1 MSVASVKKQP
11 RPIEYDVADDDSV
24 YVTRRPSSARKY
36 QQPIEQA
43 TADDLAAQSGPL
55 IQRRRASKDLNTN
68 NGTMS
73 STVAPSLMEKRWKHF
88 PLAAVVLGMGVT
100 IILVVGLNVLGSWWR
115 MHLDDMQYGRPR
127 TFQFDAVVGHE
138 DSASNPTHFILI
150 NLNRHVEII
159 ELPGGDGAHARIY
172 LGPILFG
179 DGQDLTPV
187 TGEVRDVTGDGR
199 LDLIVHIQDQTIVF
213 INTGTQFRPQ
223 EPGDHIHL

>member
-1 MSVASVKKQP
+1 MSVTLVKKQP

-36 QQPIEQA
+36 QRPAQQA
-43 TADDLAAQSGPL
+43 LADDLTAQSGPL
-55 IQRRRASKDLNTN
+55 IQRRRASKDPNTN
-68 NGTMS
+68 NGTMPS
-73 STVAPSLMEKRWKHF
+73 AVAPSLMEGRPKRF
-88 PLAAVVLGMGVT
+88 PLAAVLLGMGVT
-100 IILVVGLNVLGSWWR
+100 IILAVGLSFLGSWWR
-115 MHLDDMQYGRPR
+115 IHLDDMQYGRPR
-127 TFQFDAVVGHE
+127 TFQLDAVVGHE

-159 ELPGGDGAHARIY
+159 ELPGGDGAHAHIY

-187 TGEVRDVTGDGR
+187 TAQVRDVNGDGR
-199 LDLIVHIQDQTIVF
+199 PDLIVHIQDQTIVF
-213 INTGTQFRPQ
+213 INTGTAFRPQ

>member
-1 MSVASVKKQP
+1 MSVTLVKKQP

-36 QQPIEQA
+36 QQPIQQGI
-43 TADDLAAQSGPL
+43 ADDLTAQSGPL
-55 IQRRRASKDLNTN
+55 IQRRRASKELNTN

-73 STVAPSLMEKRWKHF
+73 SAVAPPLMEKRWKRF
-88 PLAAVVLGMGVT
+88 PLAAVLLGMGVT
-100 IILVVGLNVLGSWWR
+100 IILAVGLSFLGSWWR
-115 MHLDDMQYGRPR
+115 IHQDDMQYGRPR

-159 ELPGGDGAHARIY
+159 ELPGGDGAHAHIY

-187 TGEVRDVTGDGR
+187 TAQVQDVNGDGR
-199 LDLIVHIQDQTIVF
+199 PDLIVHIQDQTIVF
-213 INTGTQFRPQ
+213 INTGTAFRPQ
-223 EPGDHIHL
+223 ELGDHIHL